1 MKKKKVL
8 FLIESENGHDEKLVP
23 EDKVVEEAKKEL
35 IDGKWVTAEK
45 KDGTS
50 EILTSD
56 DLDDEDKALMKEA
69 SGWKDTFG
77 KDKKPVSRAVTN
89 PTTSTLA
96 KKFENVASVTSTT
109 KAKGG

>member
-1 MKKKKVL
+1 MG
-8 FLIESENGHDEKLVP
+8 NRR
-23 EDKVVEEAKKEL
+23 
-35 IDGKWVTAEK
+35 K

-77 KDKKPVSRAVTN
+77 KDKN
-89 PTTSTLA
+89 QYQ
-96 KKFENVASVTSTT
+96 EQ
-109 KAKGG
+109 